1 MNKFLAV
8 AMLLLAASQLWA
20 KGTFTG
26 ENLNRPFTVHGRLS
40 VYNGSA
46 NLRIWIVGSK
56 RMLYVGEE
64 SPTLEKINKILG
76 DGDGWF
82 TRDIFGDF
90 TVEPLAPDIK
100 GHLRPVRILGV
111 KNVVIAREG
120 KVLARKK
127 AL

>member
-1 MNKFLAV
+1 MSKFLAMAV
-8 AMLLLAASQLWA
+8 LLLTMSPSWA
-20 KGTFTG
+20 KGAFTG
-26 ENLNRPFTVHGRLS
+26 ESLNQPFTVHGRLS

-46 NLRIWIVGSK
+46 NLRIWVVGSK
-56 RMLYVGEE
+56 RLLYVGGE
-64 SPTLEKINKILG
+64 SPALEKVNKILG

-100 GHLRPVRILGV
+100 GHMRPVRILGV
-111 KNVVIAREG
+111 KNVVIARDG
-120 KVLARKK
+120 KILSKKK